1 MTEQL
6 TLREVAKRLHQQPM
20 QCNCDLDNWEP
31 ERSTGFASPFT
42 YAIEPT
48 TPDTATWTA
57 VIDASLTYY
66 LNVSVTWGTSSSSNT
81 ITLKQLLLYGLN

>member
-31 ERSTGFASPFT
+31 ERSTGHSSVCRIHKAAFALWLKNGCKEPIPF
-42 YAIEPT
+42 ES
-48 TPDTATWTA
+48 TATQER
-57 VIDASLTYY
+57 ASE
-66 LNVSVTWGTSSSSNT
+66 
-81 ITLKQLLLYGLN
+81 